1 MITMMVNIANILLFF
16 TNYLC
21 VKYSI
26 VYYILYSSFFYIVIN
41 ITFRLCHCWSEPKYQ
56 QEEDAVPNHV
66 VRVAG
71 AK

>member
-1 MITMMVNIANILLFF
+1 MITMVNIANILLFF

-26 VYYILYSSFFYIVIN
+26 LYYCIPHFFTLSSISHSV
-41 ITFRLCHCWSEPKYQ
+41 CSHCWSEPKYQ
-56 QEEDAVPNHV
+56 QEEDAVPNQTV